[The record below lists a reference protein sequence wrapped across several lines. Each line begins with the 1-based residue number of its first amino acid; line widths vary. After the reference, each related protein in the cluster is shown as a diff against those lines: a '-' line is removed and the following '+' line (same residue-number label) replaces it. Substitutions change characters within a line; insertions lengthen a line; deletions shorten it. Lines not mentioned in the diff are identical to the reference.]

1 MFWLEGTRLLLLLV
15 FIYSLIQ
22 VVKALTEGPVEETDD
37 V

>member
-1 MFWLEGTRLLLLLV
+1 MEYLALMFFCV

-22 VVKALTEGPVEETDD
+22 VVKALTEAPVEETDD